1 MKVISVYNQMRRD
14 CYCDLECESCGEL
27 KTITSA
33 YDDRNYWDNV
43 VPSFKCE
50 KCGKST
56 KDLGLK
62 GKHISTRYPDHQ
74 VT

>member
-1 MKVISVYNQMRRD
+1 MKVINKYNQSRRD
-14 CYCDLECESCGEL
+14 CYCDVECESCGNKE
-27 KTITSA
+27 TYTDA

-56 KDLGLK
+56 DDLGIK
-62 GKHISTRYPDHQ
+62 PESIPTRYSPYE
-74 VT
+74 VI